1 MDILLLGLGSY
12 LLGNINPAII
22 ITKIKKGVDIRS
34 LNSQNPGATNVTIT
48 LGFKYGIFIA
58 ILDILKGVIPV
69 LVARLFY
76 PDNDAIWFLAGLM
89 VLIGH
94 IFPALYQFK
103 GGKGTATLIGVLF
116 TAAPLYAAILFTVS
130 VVLLMTTQF
139 IAIPSIVSAL
149 VTPVYLY
156 FSPFSNEAIWL
167 MLIFMV
173 ISLYK
178 HRINIVNII
187 QGKETSLKHVAK
199 KKKN

>member
-1 MDILLLGLGSY
+1 MDILLLSLGSY
-12 LLGNINPAII
+12 LFGNINPAII

-58 ILDILKGVIPV
+58 LLDILKGVIPV

-187 QGKETSLKHVAK
+187 QGKETSLKQVTN

>member
-187 QGKETSLKHVAK
+187 QGKETSLKQVTN

>member
-1 MDILLLGLGSY
+1 MDILLLSLGSY
-12 LLGNINPAII
+12 LFGNINPAII

-48 LGFKYGIFIA
+48 LGFKYGILIA

-69 LVARLFY
+69 LVARLLY
-76 PDNDAIWFLAGLM
+76 PDNDAIWFLAGLL

-130 VVLLMTTQF
+130 VVLLITTQF

-187 QGKETSLKHVAK
+187 QGKETSLKQVTD

>member
-1 MDILLLGLGSY
+1 
-12 LLGNINPAII
+12 
-22 ITKIKKGVDIRS
+22 
-34 LNSQNPGATNVTIT
+34 
-48 LGFKYGIFIA
+48 
-58 ILDILKGVIPV
+58 
-69 LVARLFY
+69 
-76 PDNDAIWFLAGLM
+76 M

-178 HRINIVNII
+178 HRINIINII
-187 QGKETSLKHVAK
+187 QGKETSLKQVTN